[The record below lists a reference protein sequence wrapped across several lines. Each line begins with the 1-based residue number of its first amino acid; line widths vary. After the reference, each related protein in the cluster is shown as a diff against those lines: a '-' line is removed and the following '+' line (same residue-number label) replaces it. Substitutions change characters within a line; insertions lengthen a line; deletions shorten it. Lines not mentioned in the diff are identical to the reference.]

1 LLAWQHKKMLE
12 NIDAYFS
19 QRRKIENR
27 NVVTLGSLGDSV
39 LAFVS
44 SLVIFAM
51 ALLLFM
57 YQRKVGRKK

>member
-1 LLAWQHKKMLE
+1 
-12 NIDAYFS
+12 
-19 QRRKIENR
+19 
-27 NVVTLGSLGDSV
+27 VTLGSLGDSV

-57 YQRKVGRKK
+57 HQRKVVRKK